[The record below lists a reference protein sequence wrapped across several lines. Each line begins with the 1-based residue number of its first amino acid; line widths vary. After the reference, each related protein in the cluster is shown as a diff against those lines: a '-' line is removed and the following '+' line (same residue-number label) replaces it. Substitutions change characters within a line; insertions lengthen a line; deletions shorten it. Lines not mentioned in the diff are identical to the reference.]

1 MEGNNFS
8 CAGKKRTNVIINLI
22 LSLICFA
29 GCIVALVIDS
39 GYNGGFETFIVF
51 DLIVIVIA
59 VIAMFYPGKA
69 AMCCYI
75 VGTVCSFI
83 AFLII
88 LDDLAE
94 EYIVLILLPIFQIV
108 CTISS
113 ALMQVTISFVN
124 EFLSAIGSSQILI
137 PLESIDYLKIGAF
150 SMVDFRSSAG
160 RISCIFV
167 QDANTLYRSVFENR
181 KNRLASHTTG
191 SVNYTQSSLIDELPE
206 L

>member
-1 MEGNNFS
+1 MDGNNFS
-8 CAGKKRTNVIINLI
+8 CVGKKRTNVIINFV
-22 LSLICFA
+22 LSLICFVC
-29 GCIVALVIDS
+29 CIFALDKY
-39 GYNGGFETFIVF
+39 GKGDDNGFMVFIILDMV
-51 DLIVIVIA
+51 LIGSAFVTTSL
-59 VIAMFYPGKA
+59 PGKA
-69 AMCCYI
+69 AMWCYI
-75 VGTVCSFI
+75 GGSLCSLTAFIIMSKYSLGTCVIFLTISQCVC
-83 AFLII
+83 A
-88 LDDLAE
+88 
-94 EYIVLILLPIFQIV
+94 
-108 CTISS
+108 ISS

-124 EFLSAIGSSQILI
+124 EFLSAIGSSQVLI
-137 PLESIDYLKIGAF
+137 PLESIDYIKKGIF